1 MDFVMRKLRSMLTGL
16 VLATVVSGAL
26 SVAQAPS
33 SQQGT
38 STPPGSPAV
47 SQTVPVM
54 DGGAG
59 PCSVEL
65 TVTKDGKPV
74 AAASVKV
81 HIAYGFAGV
90 RRLDLEAYTNNDGR
104 VKFAGLPPRVRRPP
118 LEFHSSQDQFTGT
131 AVYDPEAECHAKHG
145 IALVSETSTHD

>member
-1 MDFVMRKLRSMLTGL
+1 MDFVMRKLRPMLTGL
-16 VLATVVSGAL
+16 VLATGVSGVL
-26 SVAQAPS
+26 SGAKAPS
-33 SQQGT
+33 SRQGA

-65 TVTKDGKPV
+65 TVTKDGKPA

-90 RRLDLEAYTNNDGR
+90 RRLDLEAYTNTEGK
-104 VKFAGLPPRVRRPP
+104 VTFAGLPPRVRRPP
-118 LEFHSSQDQFTGT
+118 LEFRSSKDQFAGT
-131 AVYDPEAECHAKHG
+131 AVYDPQAECHAKHG
-145 IALVSETSTHD
+145 IALVSETSTHN

>member
-1 MDFVMRKLRSMLTGL
+1 MDLVMRKLRSMLACLVLTTGL
-16 VLATVVSGAL
+16 SGVLSGAK
-26 SVAQAPS
+26 APS
-33 SQQGT
+33 SQQGI

-47 SQTVPVM
+47 AQTVPVM

-90 RRLDLEAYTNNDGR
+90 RRLDLEAYTNNEGK
-104 VKFAGLPPRVRRPP
+104 VTFAGLPPRVRRPP
-118 LEFHSSQDQFTGT
+118 LEFRSSKDQLAGT
-131 AVYDPEAECHAKHG
+131 AVYDPQTECHAKHE
-145 IALVSETSTHD
+145 ILLVQPTSTHN